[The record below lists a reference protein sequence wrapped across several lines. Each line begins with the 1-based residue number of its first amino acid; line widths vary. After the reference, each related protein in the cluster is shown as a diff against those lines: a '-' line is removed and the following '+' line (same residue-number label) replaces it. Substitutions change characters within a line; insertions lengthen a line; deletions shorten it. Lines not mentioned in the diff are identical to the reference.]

1 MEKGKTVSR
10 VSMLLSNPFR
20 PDPRVLKEAR
30 SLAQLGH
37 QITIIAWDRQ
47 GEYPIR
53 EQPAPGVLVQRVHG
67 VPSLYGLGVRQMFRL
82 PRFWQAALPTLESSQ
97 PELLHCHDFDTLPA
111 GLWWG
116 RWHRLPVVYDAH
128 EYYADLAKPRLHGPA
143 GRLLYHVIGAGDHYG
158 ARLASAVITVDETLG
173 EIYRRTNR
181 RVIIVGHYP
190 PSDQAQQ
197 PSLAFTRKELQ
208 LLYVGRLSR
217 DRGLLAYLEILEGLR
232 RREIP
237 ARLCLAGVF
246 TPAEE
251 EKAFWEAA
259 GELRSAIDYKGWVRY
274 DQIPELIRSAD
285 LGLALLMPEPRYV
298 AALPVKLFE
307 YMAAGLPVV
316 ASHFPQISKVVQ
328 GSACGM
334 VIDPL
339 KPSQAVEGIQGW
351 WREPLSARQA
361 GENGRQAILNTYNWE
376 HLVGQVDSLYH
387 SLVSRPD

>member
-1 MEKGKTVSR
+1 
-10 VSMLLSNPFR
+10 MLLSNPFR

-37 QITIIAWDRQ
+37 QITIIAWDRKE
-47 GEYPIR
+47 EYPTR
-53 EQPAPGVLVQRVHG
+53 EQPAPGVLVERVHG
-67 VPSLYGLGVRQMFRL
+67 VPSMYGLGVRQLFRL
-82 PRFWQAALPTLESSQ
+82 PRFWQAALPLLESSQ

-116 RWHRLPVVYDAH
+116 RRHGLPVVYDAH
-128 EYYADLAKPRLHGPA
+128 EYYADLAKPRLYGLA
-143 GRLLYHVIGAGDHYG
+143 GSMLYHAIGTGEYCG

-173 EIYRRTNR
+173 DIYRRTNR

-197 PSLAFTRKELQ
+197 PSLAFTHRELR

-217 DRGLLAYLEILEGLR
+217 DRGLLAYAEILGGLR
-232 RREIP
+232 QRQIP

-259 GELRSAIDYKGWVRY
+259 GDLRSIIDYKGWVTY
-274 DQIPELIRSAD
+274 DHVPELIRSAD

-316 ASHFPQISKVVQ
+316 ASQFPQISKVVE
-328 GSACGM
+328 GSACGL

-339 KPSQAVEGIQGW
+339 QPSQAVERIEKW
-351 WREPLSARQA
+351 WREPISARQA

-387 SLVSRPD
+387 SLAGGPD

>member
-1 MEKGKTVSR
+1 
-10 VSMLLSNPFR
+10 MLLSNPFR

-47 GEYPIR
+47 GEYPAQ
-53 EQPAPGVLVQRVHG
+53 EQPAPGVQVQRVQG
-67 VPSLYGLGVRQMFRL
+67 VPSEYGIGARQLFRL
-82 PRFWQAALPTLESSQ
+82 PRFWQAAFPLLENSQ

-116 RWHRLPVVYDAH
+116 RRHGLPVVYDAH
-128 EYYADLAKPRLHGPA
+128 EYYADLARPRLHGPA
-143 GRLLYHVIGAGDHYG
+143 GSLLYHAIGAGEHCG

-173 EIYRRTNR
+173 NIYRRNNR
-181 RVIIVGHYP
+181 SVVIVGHYP
-190 PSDQAQQ
+190 PSEQAQK
-197 PSLAFTRKELQ
+197 PSRAFSHPELR

-217 DRGLLAYLEILEGLR
+217 DRGLLAYTEILGSLR
-232 RREIP
+232 QRQIP

-251 EKAFWEAA
+251 EKAFWEAT
-259 GELRSAIDYKGWVRY
+259 GDLRPIIDYKGWVTY
-274 DQIPELIRSAD
+274 DHVPDLIRSAD

-316 ASHFPQISKVVQ
+316 ASQFPQISKVVQ
-328 GSACGM
+328 DSVCGM

-339 KPSQAVEGIQGW
+339 QPSQAVERIAQW

-376 HLVGQVDSLYH
+376 HLAGQVDRLYH
-387 SLVSRPD
+387 SLAGGPN